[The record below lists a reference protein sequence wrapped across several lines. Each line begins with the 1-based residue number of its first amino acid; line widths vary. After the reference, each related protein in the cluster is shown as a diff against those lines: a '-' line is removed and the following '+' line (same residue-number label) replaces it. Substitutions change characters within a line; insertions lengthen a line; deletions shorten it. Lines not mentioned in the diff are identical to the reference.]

1 MREGSTFLRKLYR
14 QLPAIGLFAGGL
26 IIWEALVQ
34 IFDIKGF
41 ILPAPTAIAATFGTE
56 TSALLSAGL
65 GTFATAV
72 AGLLAGT
79 VFAVLTAL
87 AAARWR
93 FVRDGALPFAIAA
106 NSTPIIVLAPIANSW
121 FGLRSPVGSIL
132 VVAILVFFPVMI
144 NLVRGLL
151 SAGSSYLELMQSYAA
166 RRRTTL
172 WKIRLPNASPYLFSA
187 LKVAAALSLI
197 GAIVKE
203 FFGGSQDRLGQYI
216 TTKAGLLQFEEAW
229 AAIVLASLFGIA
241 LYNVVAW
248 IERRAIPWHVSV
260 RRPLSSGSG

>member
-1 MREGSTFLRKLYR
+1 MKSGSTATGKLYR
-14 QLPAIGLFAGGL
+14 QLPAIGLFIGGL
-26 IIWEALVQ
+26 IIWEGLVR

-56 TSALLSAGL
+56 TSALLTAGA
-65 GTFATAV
+65 GTFSTAV
-72 AGLLAGT
+72 AGLVAGT
-79 VFAVLTAL
+79 SLAVLTAL

-106 NSTPIIVLAPIANSW
+106 NSTPIVVLAPIANSW
-121 FGLRSPVGSIL
+121 FGLRSAVGSVF

-151 SAGSSYLELMQSYAA
+151 SAGASHLELMQSYAA

-172 WKIRLPNASPYLFSA
+172 WKIRLPNAAPYLFSA

-229 AAIVLASLFGIA
+229 AAIVLASVFGIA
-241 LYNVVAW
+241 LYNIVAW
-248 IERRAIPWHVSV
+248 IERRTIPWHISV
-260 RRPLSSGSG
+260 RSSASSG

>member
-1 MREGSTFLRKLYR
+1 MTGRSEFLRRVYFR
-14 QLPAIGLFAGGL
+14 LPAIGIFVGGL
-26 IIWEALVQ
+26 IIWEAMVRA
-34 IFDIKGF
+34 FDIKGF
-41 ILPAPTAIAATFGTE
+41 ILPAPTAIATTFATE
-56 TSALLSAGL
+56 TSDLLTAGA
-65 GTFATAV
+65 GTFSTAL
-72 AGLLAGT
+72 AGLLLGG
-79 VFAVLTAL
+79 VLAVLTAL

-121 FGLRSPVGSIL
+121 FGLRSPFGSIF

-151 SAGSSYLELMQSYAA
+151 SVDASEIELFGSYAA
-166 RRRTTL
+166 GRRATL
-172 WKIRLPNASPYLFSA
+172 LKLQLPSATPYLFSA

-229 AAIVLASLFGIA
+229 AAIVLASVFGIV
-241 LYNVVAW
+241 LYNVVVLV
-248 IERRAIPWHVSV
+248 ERKVIPWHVSV
-260 RRPLSSGSG
+260 RSA